1 MVAGWGLRVRVPEPP
16 SGSEE
21 AGGGHPSQNRR
32 ARPSRCCSIN
42 ALTRSAWVTGPMWP
56 TPSSSTAIT
65 RGSVFTSSRETE
77 REDSGERPPIR
88 QRAGMSSP
96 RERGPRGGLLEHR
109 VPLVLET
116 AHRGGD
122 RGPPPLGH
130 RGPRAGAR
138 PIIHEAG

>member
-56 TPSSSTAIT
+56 TPASSLPDGGSGT
-65 RGSVFTSSRETE
+65 RTRKPQPATIEWANSPAQEDHMGAVETKMDPSKVE
-77 REDSGERPPIR
+77 AFFGKVVQD
-88 QRAGMSSP
+88 
-96 RERGPRGGLLEHR
+96 
-109 VPLVLET
+109 V
-116 AHRGGD
+116 
-122 RGPPPLGH
+122 
-130 RGPRAGAR
+130 GATL
-138 PIIHEAG
+138 HD